1 MAMQT
6 RPIAPGLTFGA
17 VVTGADLAR
26 LAPAE
31 WSTIERT
38 FVERGVLVFKDQ
50 VRPPASPPAGKHG
63 HCDITIS
70 QYQIY
75 PIRFRG

>member
-1 MAMQT
+1 MQT

-38 FVERGVLVFKDQ
+38 FVERGVLVAAALGPSSAAACFSSRKA
-50 VRPPASPPAGKHG
+50 RSL
-63 HCDITIS
+63 
-70 QYQIY
+70 
-75 PIRFRG
+75 